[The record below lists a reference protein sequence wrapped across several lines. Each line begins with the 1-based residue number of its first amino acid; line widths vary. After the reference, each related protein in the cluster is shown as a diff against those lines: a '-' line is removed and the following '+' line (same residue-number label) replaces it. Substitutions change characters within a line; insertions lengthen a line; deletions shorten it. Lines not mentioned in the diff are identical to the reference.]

1 MNAPLVCKD
10 VYMFRSL
17 YDSKL
22 DVYMTQN
29 SL

>member
-1 MNAPLVCKD
+1 
-10 VYMFRSL
+10 MFRSL